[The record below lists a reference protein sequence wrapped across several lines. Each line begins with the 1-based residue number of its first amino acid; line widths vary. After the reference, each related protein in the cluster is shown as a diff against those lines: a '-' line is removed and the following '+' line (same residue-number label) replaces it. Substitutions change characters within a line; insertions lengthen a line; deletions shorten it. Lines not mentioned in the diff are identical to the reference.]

1 MIMVQFP
8 AILHIEQAS
17 QVIQAPMVTAVDM
30 AEVIPQVFLVAM
42 ALVMGA
48 MVTAMV
54 DMEVTTP
61 MEDLMEGQVITGI
74 IKMKNII

>member
-8 AILHIEQAS
+8 AFLHIEQAS

-30 AEVIPQVFLVAM
+30 AEVIQGFLVAM

>member
-17 QVIQAPMVTAVDM
+17 QVIQAPMVTAV
-30 AEVIPQVFLVAM
+30 AM
-42 ALVMGA
+42 ALVMGV
-48 MVTAMV
+48 MVTATV

-61 MEDLMEGQVITGI
+61 TEELMEGQVITGI
-74 IKMKNII
+74 IKMKKIK